1 MKQLSKWILTFGLL
15 GLVLTGCGTSDN
27 ADDKTNGADITQ
39 NNEQGNQAENTETND
54 GKQGEENI
62 EGVSDENGSR
72 AEEQSIQYNLNG
84 ESKEETASLQKSDN
98 QQFSMYVLP
107 GFELTAEEPNKD
119 IVMLSE
125 NGHIFMRIEL
135 LPANADWN
143 AIEENTKSQL
153 EAINPDI
160 TMLDLPNNDFY
171 KDAIAMKTSSKQ
183 DIVTAYLIKNS
194 EQPLKLTIFF
204 EDDADYNDAFLKM
217 AETILKEK

>member
-15 GLVLTGCGTSDN
+15 GLVLTGCGTSDD

-39 NNEQGNQAENTETND
+39 NNEQGNQA
-54 GKQGEENI
+54 EENI

-72 AEEQSIQYNLNG
+72 AEEQSIQYDLNG

-107 GFELTAEEPNKD
+107 GFELTAEEPNKY

-153 EAINPDI
+153 EVINPDI
-160 TMLDLPNNDFY
+160 TMLELPNNDFY

>member
-15 GLVLTGCGTSDN
+15 GLVLTGCGTSDD

-39 NNEQGNQAENTETND
+39 NNEQGNQA
-54 GKQGEENI
+54 EENI

-72 AEEQSIQYNLNG
+72 AEEQSIQYDLNG

-153 EAINPDI
+153 EVINPDI
-160 TMLDLPNNDFY
+160 TMLELPNNDFY